1 MVTARPAIHSLR
13 RTCSYREHIL
23 LAVHVHRQQPHAVL
37 ERRGRPVLRGGS
49 DEVGLVHTRIP
60 AQLTTTPMCLHT
72 ATLNTH
78 VMQSLA
84 LPGPSVWMYV
94 YIFVVKMQV
103 DGRADVCIGV
113 HIDALADIA
122 RVGCTHQLLD
132 AVAGR
137 INVQQRR
144 CVWWA
149 VLLRGGLEVGRLDEE
164 AAAGGVQG
172 RPLHVTLAAMLGGL
186 DVGDVL
192 LVHCA
197 PIHTLECARFSVAVV
212 LVRPSAFPHELAE
225 CGRHH
230 HVQTHTWQ
238 GRHDGGR
245 LGCHAHTASEM
256 HRTSGEDR
264 VVVVHL
270 EVRIDCVVGCDG
282 LGEGHLGDS
291 HAAAR
296 YRILQCADVRIKVH
310 DWLVQLEQF
319 GLLPT
324 RRVADALTTWRFVCG
339 DSQYVAQSPRQHLA
353 GNVEGTASSRS
364 PAIVVSR
371 GPHEAH
377 RRAMTIP
384 NVLNRKLP
392 GRLPREV
399 TPLLV

>member
-149 VLLRGGLEVGRLDEE
+149 VLLRGGLEVGRLDVQ
-164 AAAGGVQG
+164 AAASGAVCGAMCLGRGVEG
-172 RPLHVTLAAMLGGL
+172 RPLNVTLAAVLGRL
-186 DVGDVL
+186 DVGHVL
-192 LVHCA
+192 VIHCA
-197 PIHTLECARFSVAVV
+197 AIHALKCARFPIVV
-212 LVRPSAFPHELAE
+212 FLVRPSSLPHQLADDTRE
-225 CGRHH
+225 RGK
-230 HVQTHTWQ
+230 
-238 GRHDGGR
+238 DAGR
-245 LGCHAHTASEM
+245 LGSHAYAAAEIYC
-256 HRTSGEDR
+256 TSGENR
-264 VVVVHL
+264 VMVVHL
-270 EVRIDCVVGCDG
+270 EVRIDCLAGCDS
-282 LGEGHLGDS
+282 LGERHLGDLD
-291 HAAAR
+291 AAA
-296 YRILQCADVRIKVH
+296 
-310 DWLVQLEQF
+310 
-319 GLLPT
+319 
-324 RRVADALTTWRFVCG
+324 
-339 DSQYVAQSPRQHLA
+339 
-353 GNVEGTASSRS
+353 
-364 PAIVVSR
+364 
-371 GPHEAH
+371 
-377 RRAMTIP
+377 
-384 NVLNRKLP
+384 
-392 GRLPREV
+392 
-399 TPLLV
+399 